1 MSAQAARLDRGTGRD
16 QAVGRTVTLRWRPK
30 YLRRSAIAVA
40 MAASVALGGCAF
52 DPSSVPVPGTSI
64 AGPSYR
70 VQIQFANV
78 LNLPARA
85 KVIANGAQVGTVEKV
100 TVVPAAEAPQG
111 RGGYVVV
118 DTEISKSVQLPAN
131 TIAELRQNTV
141 LGDIHIALTTPPD
154 GFDKL
159 LEPGGTIDID
169 HTKPPVQL
177 EDTMAAMAFFV
188 QGGAVGQLQDIVN
201 RFNAVLPRDPKETA
215 RIAGVMG
222 ADAADLAANLDQ
234 VDKLLYGLA
243 HNAEVLHKVQPELDN
258 ILSAA
263 SVDRLGAATQSI
275 DGVTEIFSGL
285 GPVGQSLGWLAPLV
299 QSGDAAAKAF
309 VPLATGGPLDLRD
322 PSNLAMLVALL
333 RDKIIPFV
341 ERGPKVNVTGVRVDA
356 SPVAEQE
363 QVDRIV
369 QTLRMIGAVR

>member
-1 MSAQAARLDRGTGRD
+1 MSERSVPRR
-16 QAVGRTVTLRWRPK
+16 RPKTLRRN
-30 YLRRSAIAVA
+30 AIALA
-40 MAASVALGGCAF
+40 LAASVLLGGCAF
-52 DPSSVPVPGTSI
+52 DPSSVPVPGTSVS
-64 AGPSYR
+64 GPTYR
-70 VQIQFANV
+70 VRIEFANA

-85 KVIANGAQVGTVEKV
+85 KVIANGAQVGAVEKV
-100 TVVPAAEAPQG
+100 TVVPAAESPQG

-118 DTEISKSVQLPAN
+118 DIEIAKSVRLPSD

-154 GFDKL
+154 GFGSL
-159 LEPGGTIDID
+159 LEPGGTIDLD

-201 RFNAVLPRDPKETA
+201 RFNSVLPQDPKDTA

-243 HNAEVLHKVQPELDN
+243 NNADVLHKVQPELDN

-263 SVDRLGAATQSI
+263 SVDRLGAATRSI
-275 DGVTEIFSGL
+275 DGVTKIFGGL
-285 GPVGQSLGWLAPLV
+285 GQVGQSLVWLTPLV
-299 QSGDAAAKAF
+299 QSGDAAARAF
-309 VPLATGGPLDLRD
+309 VPLATGGPLDLRN

-341 ERGPKVNVTGVRVDA
+341 ERGPKVNITGVRA
-356 SPVAEQE
+356 EAGPVAEQE

-369 QTLRMIGAVR
+369 ETLRMIGAVR